1 MDNTIKFN
9 FLKFS
14 EGNLENEK
22 GKKNLLASEDLEGK
36 TEEDSKFTLEGD
48 ETVGEISI
56 GDEIGDETVEKTSI
70 GNEDNINL
78 VIEEINNDIN
88 NVKLDK
94 KHINKKS
101 DNENDSAIGNLS
113 INTENTELTK
123 IINLKKTN
131 DQVGLLEK
139 KLILKNKIKSN
150 DTIINKNSIN
160 RNETENIKFNKDNKI
175 INNNQTLDNTK
186 NSNILYNN
194 PFSNI
199 TETNKSRIKSV
210 FKKYINYT
218 NKKKFKENLQLEK
231 LVVSNNLKAN
241 IDNIKIIKRLE
252 SIPLSVSNNFTNI
265 EDASKIDQSNKESN
279 EVNINSINDKGE
291 KPISNSSKNLGF
303 NNFDRLKN
311 ILDIRSSDVNERL
324 AHIFENNINNNRNKF
339 EIQLRP
345 EYLGKIQ
352 VSLTITGENVDI
364 NINSDNINTVQ
375 SLLEN
380 NNNLQKMLQSQGMNL
395 NSFNLNSNN
404 NKNKEKEHNAL
415 STKDESN
422 EVSKTNDINQDSD
435 VKVKSDNLVYIK
447 A

>member
-14 EGNLENEK
+14 DGNLENEN
-22 GKKNLLASEDLEGK
+22 GKKNLLASDDLAGK
-36 TEEDSKFTLEGD
+36 AEEDSKFILEGD
-48 ETVGEISI
+48 KTIEKKSI
-56 GDEIGDETVEKTSI
+56 VEEVNT
-70 GNEDNINL
+70 
-78 VIEEINNDIN
+78 N

-94 KHINKKS
+94 KHIIKS
-101 DNENDSAIGNLS
+101 DNENELAIGLIS
-113 INTENTELTK
+113 VKTENPELFKVISPKK
-123 IINLKKTN
+123 INKE
-131 DQVGLLEK
+131 V
-139 KLILKNKIKSN
+139 KLADKAVILQSKNKIDSM
-150 DTIINKNSIN
+150 DTLTNKNSIN
-160 RNETENIKFNKDNKI
+160 KNEAENIFLNKDNKI
-175 INNNQTLDNTK
+175 IKNNQNLENNK
-186 NSNILYNN
+186 NSNISYKN

-199 TETNKSRIKSV
+199 TETNKARVKSI
-210 FKKYINYT
+210 FKKYVNYT

-231 LVVSNNLKAN
+231 LVVSNNLTAS
-241 IDNIKIIKRLE
+241 IDNNKAIKKLDIT
-252 SIPLSVSNNFTNI
+252 PLLKSNNFNNI
-265 EDASKIDQSNKESN
+265 EEFTKTEQLNKESN
-279 EVNINSINDKGE
+279 EININSINDKGE
-291 KPISNSSKNLGF
+291 KPISNFLKNAGF

-324 AHIFENNINNNRNKF
+324 ANIFENNINNNKNKF

-345 EYLGKIQ
+345 ENLGKIK
-352 VSLTITGENVDI
+352 VSLVISGENVDI

-404 NKNKEKEHNAL
+404 NKNKGKDHNSS

-422 EVSKTNDINQDSD
+422 EVSKSNDINQDSD
-435 VKVKSDNLVYIK
+435 VKDNSDNLVYIK